1 MIFTYMSNL
10 SISITILLYVQR
22 QTTEETII
30 KISLF
35 NSGPFGKRGT
45 YLN

>member
-10 SISITILLYVQR
+10 SISITMLLYVQR
-22 QTTEETII
+22 QTTEEIII

-35 NSGPFGKRGT
+35 NSFPFRKKGT
-45 YLN
+45 NLN